1 MTSDRATPALEI
13 ANIRNLESALSERPA
28 LLLYV
33 KTPECG
39 ICHALWPKLESQL
52 GAAYPHLT
60 LARIDAVASPDVA
73 AALAVHRV
81 PTVLLFFEGRE
92 HHRFS
97 HAFGINEIGAAIDRP
112 YHLLFTDD
120 TSQV

>member
-1 MTSDRATPALEI
+1 MRD
-13 ANIRNLESALSERPA
+13 LESVLSDRPA

-39 ICHALWPKLESQL
+39 ICQALWPKLESQL
-52 GAAYPHLT
+52 GATYPRLT
-60 LARIDAVASPDVA
+60 LARIDAMASPDVA

-81 PTVLLFFEGRE
+81 PTVLLFFDGRE

-97 HAFGINEIGAAIDRP
+97 HAFGISELAAAIDRP
-112 YHLLFTDD
+112 YRMLFNSDLD
-120 TSQV
+120 